1 MSPDGSFLASAEDK
15 GAQVCKI
22 IELLFVPGGLS
33 QKQVAS
39 FYVERNV
46 AIFGQFF
53 QAGMIE
59 TVLTDSQLIPLPVR
73 PSAVRWQK

>member
-1 MSPDGSFLASAEDK
+1 LHAFLSVGLYK
-15 GAQVCKI
+15 GAQLCKI
-22 IELLFVPGGLS
+22 IELLFVQGGLS

-59 TVLTDSQLIPLPVR
+59 TVLTDSQLIPLLVR

>member
-1 MSPDGSFLASAEDK
+1 LHAFLSAGLYK

-22 IELLFVPGGLS
+22 IELLFVQGGLS

-59 TVLTDSQLIPLPVR
+59 TVLTDSQLIPLLVR